1 MIIKYQLMKQ
11 FTLLLDILLK
21 CERPFHGSLCDKYK
35 SIKVRLITF
44 LLDFERLNSGHIQ
57 YKDYDNNYEKRI

>member
-21 CERPFHGSLCDKYK
+21 CERPFHAGYE
-35 SIKVRLITF
+35 IKTKV
-44 LLDFERLNSGHIQ
+44 
-57 YKDYDNNYEKRI
+57 